1 MLIHYDGFGSMIMR
15 MYVYTCYQIKLH
27 SLIHLPTDS
36 SHYQN
41 DWTVSNYSTA
51 AAAARSSQ
59 YMSQKRDTVHVCLLE
74 RPGLL
79 ELAPL
84 LHDHPPALRG
94 EPITR
99 VHLRGEERRD
109 DGLSAECIG
118 ERSLAQHLQSEPTG
132 ASPSSHSRFE
142 EFVKAEQAERRS
154 THRRARLH
162 EKNERIEV
170 GFEVMSFGVMS
181 FGVMG
186 VAVMGVVAIGVA
198 VKGVVHLKI

>member
-1 MLIHYDGFGSMIMR
+1 MLIHYDGFGSMIMI

-118 ERSLAQHLQSEPTG
+118 CLLYTSDAADE
-132 ASPSSHSRFE
+132 
-142 EFVKAEQAERRS
+142 
-154 THRRARLH
+154 
-162 EKNERIEV
+162 
-170 GFEVMSFGVMS
+170 
-181 FGVMG
+181 
-186 VAVMGVVAIGVA
+186 
-198 VKGVVHLKI
+198 